1 MISTAHWVGAATRL
15 RAYASNDE
23 PLAAAGNK
31 VALVLAGNTP
41 FYPLY
46 LAAVA
51 GADGMPWPLMTLF
64 VFPFFLMVPAI
75 SRHHPNLE
83 DDAA

>member
-1 MISTAHWVGAATRL
+1 
-15 RAYASNDE
+15 
-23 PLAAAGNK
+23 
-31 VALVLAGNTP
+31 LVLAGNTP
-41 FYPLY
+41 FYPQY

-51 GADGMPWPLMTLF
+51 GADGMPWPFMTLF

-83 DDAA
+83 DDPA